1 MAKSV
6 AVFSSG
12 AEQKEQIS
20 GYLKFQQA
28 SEDAPTTIA
37 GELEG
42 LPEGKHAIAIHV
54 FGNLSQG
61 YPSLGPHFNPFGK
74 THGAPEDETRHVGSL
89 GNITV
94 TADGK
99 ANVNITD
106 QLVKL
111 IGPQSV
117 IGRSIVVYSG
127 EDDMGKGGHE
137 NSLTN
142 GNAGDIIAA
151 GVIGLDG

>member
-1 MAKSV
+1 MPSRCTCLV
-6 AVFSSG
+6 RLNQTFNTLSLNPLFFS
-12 AEQKEQIS
+12 I
-20 GYLKFQQA
+20 YLFI
-28 SEDAPTTIA
+28 APQSCSLT
-37 GELEG
+37 LF
-42 LPEGKHAIAIHV
+42 LYSSLS
-54 FGNLSQG
+54 GNLSQG

-94 TADGK
+94 GSDGK

-142 GNAGDIIAA
+142 GNAGDIIGA

>member
-1 MAKSV
+1 MNSQTHFC
-6 AVFSSG
+6 FSRFLFPHHH
-12 AEQKEQIS
+12 
-20 GYLKFQQA
+20 YQA

-42 LPEGKHAIAIHV
+42 LPEGKHAIAVHV

-94 TADGK
+94 GADGK
-99 ANVNITD
+99 ASINITD

-137 NSLTN
+137 HSLTN
-142 GNAGDIIAA
+142 GNAGDIIGA